1 MVDEQQRSGQV
12 GDQLAFAARP
22 GIGEK
27 LLNAVNH
34 LGIDL
39 HAEPARALALAEVLC
54 GAAQVDD
61 ELDPDESET
70 VHLELRTLLGLET
83 LPPELTR
90 HVRTFSR
97 SRFDLVDALSRLRL
111 SDLAHKKALMR
122 SVRAVLKA
130 DAVYRDTERDY
141 FQRLA
146 HTLRLSPTD
155 ID

>member
-1 MVDEQQRSGQV
+1 MVDEHHGK
-12 GDQLAFAARP
+12 LASRP
-22 GIGEK
+22 GLGER
-27 LLNAVNH
+27 LLSGGGH

-39 HAEPARALALAEVLC
+39 ANELPRAQALAEVLC
-54 GAAQVDD
+54 GAAQADD
-61 ELDPDESET
+61 ELDPDESDAI
-70 VHLELRTLLGLET
+70 LAELRTLLGVET
-83 LPPELTR
+83 LPPELAR

-97 SRFDLVDALSRLRL
+97 NRFEMVDTLTRLRL

-141 FQRLA
+141 FTKLA
-146 HTLRLSPTD
+146 HTLRVSPTD